1 MNTTAVM
8 PFGGNCR
15 QLAVARRI
23 PNGFNGIRQHCRCAL
38 RHGGPSRY
46 HEHSALAGSATL
58 RSRRTPI
65 RRRLPLRPFGRILD
79 TMVMVVIRPRPLS
92 PSAGTV
98 WTILLFWIAQFTLLT
113 AQMMMME
120 PGQDSSFLL
129 PRACVTAVGIALS
142 FGIAA
147 LLQRIRQL
155 RPRWQIVIAGL
166 AALSCCLLHAAANFA
181 IFDFFMPVANRES
194 ADLASYFM
202 AVVQWFWS
210 YAALSGLL
218 LVLSFGAQAAERER
232 RIAQLRHQA
241 DSAQMR
247 ALRYQLNPHFMFNTL
262 NSLAAL
268 IGRRDGAAAEEMVE
282 NLADF
287 LRASLSL
294 DPRDEIA
301 LSEEIALQSRYLD
314 IEAVRFAERLRVVI
328 DVADDAGGA
337 LVPSLILQPLIE
349 NVIKYA
355 VSTSTTPVLLVIAA
369 RVGDGMLK
377 LSIRNT
383 AGDGT
388 PRPAHST
395 GVGLVNVRNRLFAR
409 YGDAAQFSAS
419 REHDDSF
426 VVELAVPYVV
436 AA

>member
-1 MNTTAVM
+1 LS
-8 PFGGNCR
+8 P
-15 QLAVARRI
+15 RRFERI
-23 PNGFNGIRQHCRCAL
+23 LQIMTMAM
-38 RHGGPSRY
+38 
-46 HEHSALAGSATL
+46 
-58 RSRRTPI
+58 I
-65 RRRLPLRPFGRILD
+65 RRRL
-79 TMVMVVIRPRPLS
+79 LS
-92 PSAGTV
+92 PHAGTT
-98 WTILLFWIAQFTLLT
+98 WTIVLFWLAQFALLT

-120 PGQDSSFLL
+120 PSRNTSFLL
-129 PRACVTAVGIALS
+129 PRACATSVGIALS
-142 FGIAA
+142 FAIAA
-147 LLQRIRQL
+147 LLRRVRRL
-155 RPRWQIVIAGL
+155 RPRWQIAVAAL
-166 AALSCCLLHAAANFA
+166 AALAGCLIHAAANFA
-181 IFDFFMPVANRES
+181 IFDFFMPVENRES

-218 LVLSFGAQAAERER
+218 LVLSFGAQAGERER

-241 DSAQMR
+241 DGAQMR

-268 IGRRDGAAAEEMVE
+268 IGRRNIAAAEEMVE

-355 VSTSTTPVLLVIAA
+355 VSTSTTPVMLVIAA
-369 RVGDGMLK
+369 RVDDGMLK

-388 PRPAHST
+388 PRPARST
-395 GVGLVNVRNRLFAR
+395 GVGIVNVRNRLHAR
-409 YGDAAQFSAS
+409 YGDAADFAVC
-419 REHDDSF
+419 RERDGSF
-426 VVELAVPYVV
+426 AVDMTIPYMP
-436 AA
+436 AP